1 MSCDLEIITVEI
13 FKPKSK
19 PFLVNCWYRPPDSSV
34 EIFNNY
40 EELVKKMDS
49 ENKEVILIGDF
60 NCDWSQI
67 VNNNANSQTKKFV
80 ELTKTLQ
87 FEQLIKEPTRVT
99 ESSKTQIDLAF
110 TNKPEIVTN
119 SGVVHLGISDHSL
132 IFIQRKIS
140 IQRKAPKIIK
150 KRKFK
155 NYNVGYFKQ
164 DLAINM
170 QTISITNDPNEM
182 WDEWKHIFLTV
193 ADRHA
198 APITKKVRSEYAP
211 WITSEIKNMM
221 HRRDFLKR
229 KAVKTGSKQF
239 HDAFTKVRN
248 ELNKLIKRT
257 KTDYFTNTIN
267 NCDNKPKQ
275 MWKTINK
282 LTNKNSKTTIITEV
296 KHESQSVTDVSS
308 ITNAFNT
315 YFNEIGINLASNM
328 EQSSRSPET
337 YLSNCNSQF
346 QMQNSTVIEVYK
358 ILSSIDVSKST
369 GHDGISNKLLKDLA
383 DIISYSLS
391 LIFNTSINTGVFPN
405 DFKTAIISP
414 IHKAGCKTECSNYRP
429 ISILSSVA
437 KIFEKLITQQL
448 ETYLETNGILV
459 QQQAGF
465 RKKHSTQISLL
476 SITNQW
482 FVNMDKGSLNGVIF
496 LDLKKAFDCVDHSIL
511 FLIIILR
518 HDLLYMHACS
528 LYLYCIIHC
537 YF

>member
-1 MSCDLEIITVEI
+1 MIRNSNIDLDIGVPNSNATHLKPLKLKGFTIAHLNIRSLVKNIHQFRLYLHKQQFDVICINETRLDATVPNHEVGINGYEIVRNDRNRNGGGVAIYLRNSINYKIKEELMSCDLEIITIEI

-19 PFLVNCWYRPPDSSV
+19 SFLVNCWYRPPDSSV

-67 VNNNANSQTKKFV
+67 VNNHANSQTKKFV

-110 TNKPEIVTN
+110 TNKPE
-119 SGVVHLGISDHSL
+119 GISDHSL

-150 KRKFK
+150 TRQFK

-182 WDEWKHIFLTV
+182 WNEWKHIFLTV

-198 APITKKVRSEYAP
+198 PPITKKVRSEYAP

-328 EQSSRSPET
+328 EQSSGSPET

-346 QMQNSTVIEVYK
+346 QMQNTTVIEVYK
-358 ILSSIDVSKST
+358 MLSSIDVSKST
-369 GHDGISNKLLKDLA
+369 QGMM
-383 DIISYSLS
+383 
-391 LIFNTSINTGVFPN
+391 
-405 DFKTAIISP
+405 
-414 IHKAGCKTECSNYRP
+414 E
-429 ISILSSVA
+429 
-437 KIFEKLITQQL
+437 
-448 ETYLETNGILV
+448 YLTN
-459 QQQAGF
+459 F
-465 RKKHSTQISLL
+465 
-476 SITNQW
+476 
-482 FVNMDKGSLNGVIF
+482 
-496 LDLKKAFDCVDHSIL
+496 
-511 FLIIILR
+511 
-518 HDLLYMHACS
+518 
-528 LYLYCIIHC
+528 
-537 YF
+537 